1 MPHDDMSDE
10 DKALFRQAMASIK
23 PLGPNKKV
31 ASIEKKPLP
40 PTKRSTPVEPI
51 AEPTKYHLSNYYQ
64 QEVGPEDTLAYSVDG
79 FPKKRFTQL
88 KNGGIQWEARL
99 DLHGLHADM
108 AERALCKFIEQ
119 EYQQHHRCVLIIH
132 GKGQIPVLKNLVNH
146 WLKQIPQVIAFH
158 STLPRH
164 GGTGALYVLLKRDRF
179 F

>member
-23 PLGPNKKV
+23 PLRPNKKV
-31 ASIEKKPLP
+31 TSNEKKPI
-40 PTKRSTPVEPI
+40 TAIKRSKPLEPVS
-51 AEPTKYHLSNYYQ
+51 EPTKYYLSNYYQ
-64 QEVGPEDTLAYSVDG
+64 QEVGPEDNLTYSVEG

-88 KNGGIQWEARL
+88 KNGQIQWEARL
-99 DLHGLHADM
+99 DLHGFHTDNAGL
-108 AERALCKFIEQ
+108 ALCNFIEQ
-119 EYQQHHRCVLIIH
+119 EYQQHHRCVLVIH

-164 GGTGALYVLLKRDRF
+164 GGTGALYVLLKRERHF
-179 F
+179 